1 MDIMPDNIDQI
12 LNMLSWEND
21 EATQAQGIQLAQK
34 IRYLS
39 IFIQPVEGK
48 HLWENCAKVIASKED
63 DALALY
69 LTDLFQWLQ
78 DMNWP
83 GAEIIYRRLL
93 HFEGPELN
101 TAFSI
106 CFNMA
111 IVSRDAVWTEVLENF
126 RKDKLL

>member
-1 MDIMPDNIDQI
+1 MNNVNEIYRMLNCQSKLEEQLKGIKLARNLEDLSFLI
-12 LNMLSWEND
+12 LPFANGES
-21 EATQAQGIQLAQK
+21 K
-34 IRYLS
+34 R
-39 IFIQPVEGK
+39 
-48 HLWENCAKVIASKED
+48 LWENCAKVIASKED

-101 TAFSI
+101 TAFSV

>member
-1 MDIMPDNIDQI
+1 MIKDVDAI
-12 LNMLSWEND
+12 LDMLSWEND
-21 EATQAQGIQLAQK
+21 EATQAKGIQLAQK

-63 DALALY
+63 DVLALY

-93 HFEGPELN
+93 NFEGPELN

-106 CFNMA
+106 CLKMA
-111 IVSRDAVWTEVLENF
+111 EKNRDIVWTEVLEKF
-126 RKDKLL
+126 REDKS